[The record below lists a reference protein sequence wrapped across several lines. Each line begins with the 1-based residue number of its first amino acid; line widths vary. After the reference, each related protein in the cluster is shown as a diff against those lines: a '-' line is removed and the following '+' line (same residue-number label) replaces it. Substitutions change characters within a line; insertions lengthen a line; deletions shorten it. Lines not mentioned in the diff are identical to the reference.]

1 MILSAID
8 ALGAKVRKENRDL
21 FVQRQINLVFLI
33 VQVFV
38 LSTANPASSEV
49 VDITLLHLNDID
61 EVTSLEPGTAK
72 EVQLWVEKAERGFR
86 ADGFVPQQAI
96 ATTNIALDGLNSS
109 VRNHATNLT
118 ALIALAMLQ
127 EVERADL
134 AIFNSGSIQINNY
147 IPPGLITQYD
157 IIRIFPFGG
166 KVLAVEMNGSVLER
180 VLEQGRAN
188 RGTSGYLQT
197 VNVSLKPNFTTWL
210 IRGEPLDPSR
220 NYRVAIN
227 DFLLSGKEKGLEFLN
242 FNQKGVRLLAQKRD
256 IRFAVI
262 EQLKGSSAKSTLR
275 QSKKLGNR

>member
-1 MILSAID
+1 M
-8 ALGAKVRKENRDL
+8 
-21 FVQRQINLVFLI
+21 
-33 VQVFV
+33 QVFV
-38 LSTANPASSEV
+38 LSIDNRAIASVKNQNLCYCTNSQLQPLTDKISSEPCTVKV
-49 VDITLLHLNDID
+49 V
-61 EVTSLEPGTAK
+61 
-72 EVQLWVEKAERGFR
+72 QQVEEAERGFR

-96 ATTNIALDGLNSS
+96 ATTNVPLDGLDSS
-109 VRNHATNLT
+109 VRNRATNLT

-134 AIFNSGSIQINNY
+134 AIFNSGSIQINDY

-166 KVLAVEMNGSVLER
+166 KVLAVEMNGSLLER

-188 RGTSGYLQT
+188 RGTGGYLQT
-197 VNVSLKPNFTTWL
+197 VNVSLKPNFTTW
-210 IRGEPLDPSR
+210 IIAGEPLDPSR

-242 FNQKGVRLLAQKRD
+242 LNQKGVRLIAQKRD

-262 EQLKGSSAKSTLR
+262 EQLR
-275 QSKKLGNR
+275 